1 MVRLTPTIGASVMR
15 AAILALCAA
24 LIGAPAAASDD
35 EEGYYYPPVGSSEVF
50 DRTLAE
56 TPPAPAGVRV
66 EFVTHVTRQQFE
78 QAYAPRFA
86 LVIKGAQKQ
95 ELIVIALDDAVFA
108 TLYRARAVMAQLSA
122 SARTT
127 AFFVENDLSEIATF
141 YDMLK
146 IMGFRTLTL
155 TDGATWSHRVEFR

>member
-1 MVRLTPTIGASVMR
+1 MTR
-15 AAILALCAA
+15 AALAYALSLCLLAA
-24 LIGAPAAASDD
+24 AVPASDD

-56 TPPAPAGVRV
+56 TPPAGPGVRV
-66 EFVTHVTRQQFE
+66 EFVTAVTRQQFE
-78 QAYAPRFA
+78 QAYSPRFA
-86 LVIKGAQKQ
+86 LVIKGGAKD
-95 ELIVIALDDAVFA
+95 ELIIVALDDSIFS
-108 TLYRARAVMAQLSA
+108 TLFRARAVMAQLSA

-127 AFFVENDLSEIATF
+127 EFFVKNRLSEVATF

-155 TDGATWSHRVEFR
+155 SDGESWSHRVEFR